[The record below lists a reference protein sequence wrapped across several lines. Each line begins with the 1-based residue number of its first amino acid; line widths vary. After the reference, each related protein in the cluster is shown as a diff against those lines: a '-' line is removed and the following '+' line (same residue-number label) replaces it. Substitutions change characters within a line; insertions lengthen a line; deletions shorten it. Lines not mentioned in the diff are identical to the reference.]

1 MEPDLK
7 TPSSPSRITPT
18 RAIDDAEKQMT
29 KPPAP
34 KYPYVVDEA
43 GVARVGFVAVDPAQH
58 NKATELQ
65 LWPLFG
71 SKLTF
76 ARPHMRAF
84 HFQWLSF
91 FVAFMAWFAY
101 APLLVIIRQDLEIS
115 TRGIWLS
122 NVCNVAACV
131 VARFVVGPL
140 GDKYGA
146 VRVQAGLLTFVGI
159 CTLFSGLPKNL
170 AELCVLRFFIGVA
183 GATFV
188 ITQLWTSEMFAKNVV
203 GLSIL
208 TQAAEGTTFAIV
220 PFVAPNALGAVA
232 GVVGAGGNVGAV
244 AWSLMFMFGSS
255 GPQGYRHLGIIIIL
269 SSFLT
274 LGINIRGAGSLFRN
288 DMDSTIERRA
298 RGDDDDESFHTAS
311 ALTPSS
317 IIMASLPA

>member
-1 MEPDLK
+1 MSNPARIGQEAPDLK

-18 RAIDDAEKQMT
+18 RALDDDAEHQMT
-29 KPPAP
+29 KSEPPAP
-34 KYPYVVDEA
+34 KYPYAVDDD
-43 GVARVGFVAVDPAQH
+43 GVARVGYVAVDPAQH

-71 SKLTF
+71 TKLTF

-101 APLLVIIRQDLEIS
+101 APLLVIIRQDLDIS

-159 CTLFSGLPKNL
+159 CTLFSGLPRNL

-188 ITQLWTSEMFAKNVV
+188 IISAQNKFH
-203 GLSIL
+203 
-208 TQAAEGTTFAIV
+208 
-220 PFVAPNALGAVA
+220 GA
-232 GVVGAGGNVGAV
+232 
-244 AWSLMFMFGSS
+244 
-255 GPQGYRHLGIIIIL
+255 
-269 SSFLT
+269 
-274 LGINIRGAGSLFRN
+274 
-288 DMDSTIERRA
+288 DSTRRLLDGAARPTHWLICAGDHAALDERDVRQEC
-298 RGDDDDESFHTAS
+298 RRFGQCPHGR
-311 ALTPSS
+311 LG
-317 IIMASLPA
+317 